1 MTRVAARME
10 VGVMA
15 HALVSVAASRGG
27 VAWRRGV
34 AAGLDG
40 QAAGRDRDDQRL
52 IFRALP
58 G

>member
-1 MTRVAARME
+1 MTRVAARTE

-15 HALVSVAASRGG
+15 HALASVAA
-27 VAWRRGV
+27 WRGV
-34 AAGLDG
+34 AAWLEG